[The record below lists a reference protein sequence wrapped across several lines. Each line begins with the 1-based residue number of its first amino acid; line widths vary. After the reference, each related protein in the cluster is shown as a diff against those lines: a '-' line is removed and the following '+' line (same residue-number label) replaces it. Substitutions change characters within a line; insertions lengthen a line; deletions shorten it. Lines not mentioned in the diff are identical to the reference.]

1 MVSQNRLLI
10 ELSIRSAVGALRC
23 AGAARLWRKMRG
35 VPPCQGSCEKI
46 LTAPPGRA
54 RHRPSRSRSG
64 VHGRRLARRLA
75 LPNFSQPGQDDKAPF
90 MLMGCTAV
98 KEKWPLS
105 AIVAVNGSVKVWANA
120 PLVPWLKA
128 SLLAHC
134 LQKQSSQQFRFSIC
148 LLAFQPA
155 ELCAGFAG
163 FLLSASPAIDNGQMV
178 PSFRKGRVQPNSFL

>member
-1 MVSQNRLLI
+1 M
-10 ELSIRSAVGALRC
+10 C
-23 AGAARLWRKMRG
+23 PARRDPCRKMRG
-35 VPPCQGSCEKI
+35 VPPCQGSCEEI

-54 RHRPSRSRSG
+54 RRRPSRSRSG

-75 LPNFSQPGQDDKAPF
+75 LPNFSQPCQEDKAPF

-105 AIVAVNGSVKVWANA
+105 AIVAVNGSVKVWAKRSL
-120 PLVPWLKA
+120 LVPLLKA

-155 ELCAGFAG
+155 ELCAGLAG
-163 FLLSASPAIDNGQMV
+163 FLLSASPAIDNGQMI
-178 PSFRKGRVQPNSFL
+178 PSFSKGRIQVNSSL